1 MPRIANQAIAEGAAA
16 PTGRDSAQDNA
27 RAARPER
34 RTGIVRREFSIWR
47 GGAAPCGVLPDRQA
61 RPGPGK
67 TGLGEAGAAP
77 S

>member
-1 MPRIANQAIAEGAAA
+1 
-16 PTGRDSAQDNA
+16 
-27 RAARPER
+27 
-34 RTGIVRREFSIWR
+34 
-47 GGAAPCGVLPDRQA
+47 VLPDRQA